1 MAGKKKHPPDKS
13 NIKVYMLQDK
23 NQLLQELLKKGVK
36 TTSSKYLTSEK
47 NIQTKNVYTK
57 NKSEIVV
64 NA

>member
-1 MAGKKKHPPDKS
+1 
-13 NIKVYMLQDK
+13 MLQDK